1 MLELKKPEDGNGYML
16 HLNLNDEVVGLLLP
30 SKERADAWE
39 VTATFGPDLPVGI
52 DSEVTVT
59 VESFDAAR
67 RVASGLAVVG
77 RAAFHGDVPAESS
90 NGWVIRVPM
99 SGGHVVGQTTDIE
112 TAEFVS
118 TVVAAVGQSV
128 MEAGDNNEAGS
139 DELEGACEYL
149 AGLPDTHWT
158 VHFANEEDDE
168 DDEDNED
175 RVRHLM
181 DSESRE
187 LGVQLVEYVDGRYC
201 YLDTHM
207 GRVVCVASNG
217 ERMAARRVPPEVWD
231 SVDRYYGGAGLG
243 PMTVEA

>member
-16 HLNLNDEVVGLLLP
+16 HLNDEVVGLLLP

-39 VTATFGPDLPVGI
+39 VTATFGPDLPVGV
-52 DSEVTVT
+52 DYEVTVT

-67 RVASGLAVVG
+67 RVAFGLAVAG
-77 RAAFHGDVPAESS
+77 RAVFQGDVPAESS
-90 NGWVIRVPM
+90 NGWAIRVPM
-99 SGGHVVGQTTDIE
+99 NGGHVVGQTTDFE

-118 TVVAAVGQSV
+118 TVVAAVGQSA
-128 MEAGDNNEAGS
+128 MEAGDNNGAGS
-139 DELEGACEYL
+139 NELEGACEYL

-158 VHFANEEDDE
+158 VHFANEE

-201 YLDTHM
+201 YLDTHT
-207 GRVVCVASNG
+207 GRVVCVAING
-217 ERMAARRVPPEVWD
+217 ERMAAQRVPSEVWD
-231 SVDRYYGGAGLG
+231 SVDRYYGGTGLG
-243 PMTVEA
+243 PRMVVA

>member
-16 HLNLNDEVVGLLLP
+16 HLNDEVVGLLLP

-39 VTATFGPDLPVGI
+39 VTATFGPDLPVWI

-59 VESFDAAR
+59 VESFDAAG
-67 RVASGLAVVG
+67 RVAFGLAVVG
-77 RAAFHGDVPAESS
+77 RAAFQGDVPAESS
-90 NGWVIRVPM
+90 NGWAIRVPM
-99 SGGHVVGQTTDIE
+99 NGGHVVGQTTDVE

-128 MEAGDNNEAGS
+128 MEGGDNNGAGS
-139 DELEGACEYL
+139 DELVEACKYL

-158 VHFANEEDDE
+158 VQFPNEEDDE
-168 DDEDNED
+168 ENED

-201 YLDTHM
+201 YLDTHT
-207 GRVVCVASNG
+207 GRIVCMASNG

-231 SVDRYYGGAGLG
+231 SVDRYYGGTGLG
-243 PMTVEA
+243 PMMVVR